1 MSSLSNQARIPLKS
15 PFYKSRPWPLKIGEG
30 KFMPLN
36 IGNQGLSFK
45 DLKDKQRRLRDGFS
59 NNLGLRVHRSLS
71 WIQRA
76 ELSADDPDGHFIFLW
91 IAFNSA
97 YSDNASDD
105 GHSERSIFDGFFV
118 RLLNFDKD
126 QLIYKAIWRKF
137 SGAIRLLI
145 DNQYVYQ
152 PFWSH
157 HNGLPGYDD
166 WEDRF
171 TKSKRRLHEALAA
184 KDTRLILGTVFDRLY
199 VLRNQIVHGGATWNS
214 SINRSQIR
222 DGAEI
227 LSFLVPVFVI
237 LMMDNPEYEWR
248 QPHYPVVE

>member
-1 MSSLSNQARIPLKS
+1 MSSLSNQVRIPLKS
-15 PFYKSRPWPLKIGEG
+15 SPNKVQPCALKIGEG
-30 KFMPLN
+30 RVVPLN
-36 IGNQGLSFK
+36 LDNKGLSFK
-45 DLKDKQRRLRDGFS
+45 ELKDKQRKLRDGFPT
-59 NNLGLRVHRSLS
+59 NLGLRVHRSLS

-76 ELSADDPDGHFIFLW
+76 ELSNDDPDAHFIFLW
-91 IAFNSA
+91 IAFNAA
-97 YSDNASDD
+97 YSENTADD
-105 GHSERSIFDGFFV
+105 GYSERSIFDSFFV
-118 RLLNFDKD
+118 KLLNFDTQ

-145 DNQYVYQ
+145 DNQYVFQ
-152 PFWSH
+152 PFWNH
-157 HNGLPGYDD
+157 QNGLPGHDD

-171 TKSKRRLHEALAA
+171 TKSKRRMHEALTA

-227 LSFLVPVFVI
+227 LSFLVPVFVT